1 MSGTRTDTMT
11 KTDAVMRAL
20 RHAGTF
26 GDGDR
31 VTDLTQLLGGWSR
44 HSFFADAEL
53 ASGEK
58 HRYVVRAK
66 PQGAL
71 LDTDLTAEYHI
82 YRALNDSDIAAPRA
96 FCLEESEDTPF
107 GGPFFVMDFIE
118 GRAANMFQRS
128 DRAWLEEDWNGSRQ
142 IAEDMVQNLARI
154 HALPTDHFGDVP
166 ELDFLDVVQRWREVY
181 EEKHLIRDP
190 VVEEAY
196 NWLAENVPQD
206 TWPGLVHGD
215 YRIGNTL
222 VDDGRVRAILDWE
235 LAYRGDVRFDLGY
248 LLLER
253 EAGKHLRPRSELLG
267 TFADENWF
275 LGRYAELS
283 GRTVD
288 REALR
293 PFEMLG
299 IIMLLATQFT
309 AVWMYTHGHTTDMR
323 MAWSRFSFAGLRQD
337 MAKLMQW

>member
-1 MSGTRTDTMT
+1 VTDTATEMLSRT
-11 KTDAVMRAL
+11 EAVTQAL
-20 RHAGTF
+20 RDAGELGA
-26 GDGDR
+26 GDT
-31 VTDLTQLLGGWSR
+31 VTRMTQLLGGWSR

-53 ASGEK
+53 ASGQK

-66 PQGAL
+66 PRGAL
-71 LDTDLTAEYHI
+71 LDTDLVAEYHI
-82 YRALNDSDIAAPRA
+82 YRALNGTGIVAPRA
-96 FCLEESEDTPF
+96 FCLEHAEDTPF

-118 GRAANMFQRS
+118 GRSANMFQRS
-128 DRAWLEEDWNGSRQ
+128 DRAWLEEDWKGPRD

-154 HALPTDHFGDVP
+154 HALPTEQFANVP
-166 ELDFLDVVQRWREVY
+166 ELGFLDVVGLWREVY
-181 EEKHLIRDP
+181 EQKHLIRDP

-196 NWLAENVPQD
+196 DWLTENVPEE
-206 TWPGLVHGD
+206 TWTGLVHGD

-222 VDDGRVRAILDWE
+222 VADGRVRAILDWE

-248 LLLER
+248 LVLER
-253 EAGKHLRPRSELLG
+253 EAGKHLRPRSPLLG
-267 TFADENWF
+267 VFAEEEWF
-275 LGRYAELS
+275 LHRYAELS
-283 GRTVD
+283 GREID

-309 AVWMYTHGHTTDMR
+309 AVWMYAHGQTADMR
-323 MAWSRFSFAGLRQD
+323 MAWSRFSMPGLRQD